1 LKRATW
7 RYRYLPTYHLPPTTC
22 HLLPTTMAS
31 RKNNDL
37 PLKDVIRIML
47 ERSGMDK
54 KYNELEIIDVYHK
67 VVGNVISKRTID
79 VKIRDR
85 TLILKIDTGVV
96 KAELS
101 LSKTKLKDLINESFG
116 TIVVEEIEIW

>member
-1 LKRATW
+1 
-7 RYRYLPTYHLPPTTC
+7 
-22 HLLPTTMAS
+22 MAS

-79 VKIRDR
+79 VKLRDR

-116 TIVVEEIEIW
+116 AIVVEEIEIW

>member
-1 LKRATW
+1 
-7 RYRYLPTYHLPPTTC
+7 
-22 HLLPTTMAS
+22 MS

-67 VVGNVISKRTID
+67 VVGNVISKRTTD
-79 VKIRDR
+79 VKLRDR

-101 LSKTKLKDLINESFG
+101 LSKTKLKDLINEQFG
-116 TIVVEEIEIW
+116 AVVIEEVEIW

>member
-1 LKRATW
+1 
-7 RYRYLPTYHLPPTTC
+7 
-22 HLLPTTMAS
+22 MAS

-67 VVGNVISKRTID
+67 VVGNVISKRTVD
-79 VKIRDR
+79 VKLRDR

>member
-1 LKRATW
+1 
-7 RYRYLPTYHLPPTTC
+7 
-22 HLLPTTMAS
+22 MS

-67 VVGNVISKRTID
+67 VVGNVISKRTVD
-79 VKIRDR
+79 VKLRDR

-116 TIVVEEIEIW
+116 AIVVEEIEIW

>member
-1 LKRATW
+1 
-7 RYRYLPTYHLPPTTC
+7 
-22 HLLPTTMAS
+22 MAS

-67 VVGNVISKRTID
+67 VVGNVISKRTVD
-79 VKIRDR
+79 VKLRDR

-116 TIVVEEIEIW
+116 AIVVEEIEIW